1 MLFGGQGVATPWQD
15 ATDCDRVGD
24 RIWCCHWSLPDRAW
38 FGFEGFGCVGGD
50 TRPRYLLLVRDAISF
65 RVIINKAMLASP
77 KAKSMNG
84 MNPQP
89 MDTPPIIAAPKKKIV
104 AMI

>member
-1 MLFGGQGVATPWQD
+1 MD
-15 ATDCDRVGD
+15 
-24 RIWCCHWSLPDRAW
+24 
-38 FGFEGFGCVGGD
+38 GD